1 MKEFKTV
8 KRTYQ
13 RPAICVVSLQHR
25 NRLLTASGDG
35 MGKRDSYE
43 ATDENPFGG
52 SSGSSRRNAWT
63 DE

>member
-13 RPAICVVSLQHR
+13 RPTIGVESLQHR
-25 NRLLTASGDG
+25 HRLLTTSGDG

-43 ATDENPFGG
+43 ATDDHPFG

-63 DE
+63 DD